1 MCFMAEVQKAII
13 KAALLTHVID
23 HGKHHHLV
31 LLNFFNVLMTESNNQ
46 CCSYCHGCCQIFM
59 VKMKTV
65 LVGAYTPYI
74 KEVLSTKGLH
84 FQD

>member
-1 MCFMAEVQKAII
+1 MAEVQKAII
-13 KAALLTHVID
+13 KGALLTHVID